1 MSGDSGSTQGQKP
14 KPLEGIKVVDA
25 ATLFAG
31 PLMATILGDFGAEVI
46 KIEHPTKGDPV
57 RTHGDSKDGIGLW
70 WKMISRNK
78 RAVTLNLGHEAGQEL
93 LCELVKSADVLI
105 ENFRPGTLERW
116 NIGWDRLS
124 AINPKLILVRT
135 TGFGQFGPY
144 ANRPGFGTL
153 AEAMSGFASIT
164 GQPDGPPT
172 LPPFGLADGIA
183 GLAGANAV
191 MFALYHRD
199 VRGGKGQFIDLALI
213 EPILTILGAQPT
225 IYDQLGKIT
234 KRSGNRSMNNA
245 PRNTYITK
253 DGRWVA
259 ISTSAQAIAER
270 VMQMVGHPEVIEEP
284 WFKSGAERAKHAV
297 ELDEMVGGWIGER
310 PFDDVVSAFEEA
322 QAAVAPIY
330 DIADIMKDPQFQAL
344 DSITTIPDP
353 DFGSIKM
360 QNVMFR
366 MSETP
371 GEIRWPGRHRGE
383 DNAAVYGEIGISES
397 RLAELRDLGAV

>member
-213 EPILTILGAQPT
+213 EPILTISRGPA
-225 IYDQLGKIT
+225 YDL
-234 KRSGNRSMNNA
+234 RSTRQ
-245 PRNTYITK
+245 
-253 DGRWVA
+253 DH
-259 ISTSAQAIAER
+259 QAER
-270 VMQMVGHPEVIEEP
+270 QPV
-284 WFKSGAERAKHAV
+284 
-297 ELDEMVGGWIGER
+297 DEQR
-310 PFDDVVSAFEEA
+310 P
-322 QAAVAPIY
+322 
-330 DIADIMKDPQFQAL
+330 PQYIHNEGRPL
-344 DSITTIPDP
+344 
-353 DFGSIKM
+353 
-360 QNVMFR
+360 
-366 MSETP
+366 
-371 GEIRWPGRHRGE
+371 GRHLDQRPGDSRASDANGRSSRGDRRALVQE
-383 DNAAVYGEIGISES
+383 RGRA
-397 RLAELRDLGAV
+397 RQTRR